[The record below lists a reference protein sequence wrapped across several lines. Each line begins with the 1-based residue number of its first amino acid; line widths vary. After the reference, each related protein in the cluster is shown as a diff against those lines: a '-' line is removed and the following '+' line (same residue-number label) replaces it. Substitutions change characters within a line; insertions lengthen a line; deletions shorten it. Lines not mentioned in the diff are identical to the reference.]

1 MVRRADLL
9 NKTKRGR
16 ILRDTVVVAE
26 LVEEPA
32 LEVADEALDLSTLK
46 VAELRALCEER
57 GLDPKGKKAD
67 LIAKLSDSEEGEENE
82 EESE

>member
-1 MVRRADLL
+1 ML

-16 ILRDTVVVAE
+16 ILRAETVVAE
-26 LVEEPA
+26 LVEETV
-32 LEVADEALDLSTLK
+32 LEVVDETLDLSTLK
-46 VAELRALCEER
+46 VSELRALCEER

-67 LIAKLSDSEEGEENE
+67 LIAKLSDSEDGEEND

>member
-16 ILRDTVVVAE
+16 ILRAE
-26 LVEEPA
+26 PV
-32 LEVADEALDLSTLK
+32 EALPEPVVEVVDETIDLSILK

-67 LIAKLSDSEEGEENE
+67 LIAKLSDSEDGEDND

>member
-16 ILRDTVVVAE
+16 ILRDATVVAE
-26 LVEEPA
+26 LVEE
-32 LEVADEALDLSTLK
+32 VVDEAIDLESLTFN
-46 VAELRALCEER
+46 ELRALCKER
-57 GLDPKGKKAD
+57 GLDAKGKKAD
-67 LIAKLSDSEEGEENE
+67 LIAKLSDSEEGEEND